1 MIIRR
6 TISGFIDNT
15 VFMKYYFL
23 RGDTGSFFLKPKK
36 NVREEGAE

>member
-6 TISGFIDNT
+6 TISRFIDNT

-23 RGDTGSFFLKPKK
+23 RGDTGSFFEAEKT
-36 NVREEGAE
+36 VREEGTE